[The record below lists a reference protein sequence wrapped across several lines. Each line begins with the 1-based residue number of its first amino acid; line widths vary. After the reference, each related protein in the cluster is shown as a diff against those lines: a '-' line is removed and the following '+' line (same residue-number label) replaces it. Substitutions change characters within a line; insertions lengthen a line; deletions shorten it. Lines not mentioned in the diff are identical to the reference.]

1 MVCEDEN
8 IEENE
13 IIDQDYMF
21 EKRVT
26 VRTVEEKNGENID
39 TFEITKVFVQIIS
52 GPYIFSKRF
61 LQGSRARF
69 YCWMKEMNG
78 FRLDFRLILTV
89 MNE

>member
-26 VRTVEEKNGENID
+26 VRTVEEKYGENID
-39 TFEITKVFVQIIS
+39 TLKSQRCSF
-52 GPYIFSKRF
+52 
-61 LQGSRARF
+61 
-69 YCWMKEMNG
+69 
-78 FRLDFRLILTV
+78 
-89 MNE
+89 

>member
-26 VRTVEEKNGENID
+26 VRTVEEKNGKNID
-39 TFEITKVFVQIIS
+39 TLKSLRCSFKSSSSNHRKITSVTSVS
-52 GPYIFSKRF
+52 E
-61 LQGSRARF
+61 A
-69 YCWMKEMNG
+69 N
-78 FRLDFRLILTV
+78 T
-89 MNE
+89 

>member
-39 TFEITKVFVQIIS
+39 TFEITKVFVKIIS
-52 GPYIFSKRF
+52 GPYI
-61 LQGSRARF
+61 
-69 YCWMKEMNG
+69 
-78 FRLDFRLILTV
+78 
-89 MNE
+89 